1 MIPHR
6 RDWRRWCNE
15 LMSNCEVTR
24 EGNFGSSK
32 KTWFAGNLKNSSQE
46 SKCSNFFIAR
56 TLPLSCQCGQIRP
69 YLTACS
75 LPSHLVVGINGN
87 IIKHFG
93 PGTTWSLK
101 RCRSSHLLTVP
112 ETPGTTLS
120 LQPLLLL
127 LLLLANTLGY
137 LVLQNTG
144 NYISD
149 GVMPFLLL

>member
-15 LMSNCEVTR
+15 LSKCEVTR
-24 EGNFGSSK
+24 EGNFGSFK
-32 KTWFAGNLKNSSQE
+32 KMWCAGNLKNSSRE
-46 SKCSNFFIAR
+46 LKCSNFFIAR
-56 TLPLSCQCGQIRP
+56 TLPLSCQRGQIRP
-69 YLTACS
+69 YLTAFS
-75 LPSHLVVGINGN
+75 LPSHLVVSINGN

-93 PGTTWSLK
+93 PGTNWSL
-101 RCRSSHLLTVP
+101 RRYRSSHLLTVP

-137 LVLQNTG
+137 LVLQNTR
-144 NYISD
+144 NYISV